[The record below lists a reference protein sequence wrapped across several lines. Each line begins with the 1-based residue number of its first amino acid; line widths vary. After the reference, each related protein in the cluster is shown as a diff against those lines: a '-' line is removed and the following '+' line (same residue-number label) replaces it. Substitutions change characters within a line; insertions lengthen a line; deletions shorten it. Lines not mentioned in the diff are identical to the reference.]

1 MRKLVAVL
9 TVVTAAVA
17 LAPRPVAAQE
27 AECTDNYVKCL
38 NDTYNLKGL
47 LQVMADVECFA
58 DYVGCVAADIV
69 HN

>member
-9 TVVTAAVA
+9 TVVAAAVA
-17 LAPRPVAAQE
+17 FAPRPAAAQE

-38 NDTYNLKGL
+38 NDSYHLKGL

-69 HN
+69 RK